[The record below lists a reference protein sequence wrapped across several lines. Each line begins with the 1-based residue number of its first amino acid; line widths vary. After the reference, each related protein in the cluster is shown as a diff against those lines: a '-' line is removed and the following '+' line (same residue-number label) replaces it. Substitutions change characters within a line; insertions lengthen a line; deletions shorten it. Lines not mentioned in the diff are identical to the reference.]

1 MLIGYIMSSLRL
13 RWKSFLFYLNL
24 KLFSIHGVVYWTEN
38 GGHFVRGG
46 GGDELSLLSF
56 TQYMEWC
63 LTSHPYGPHLFFDGC
78 DHVYTSPYYRQHIG
92 HMNHWALFRFKLW
105 GNVLWCISYYV
116 LNKMVGT
123 VRSRYIAVYFLPRR
137 DIHNLHVRYGHHSCD
152 HSLTEILPSNLV
164 YCVRHRAI
172 WYRDIQSIHYLAR
185 FIFNLFSQKY
195 LIQILLTSIWNFQN
209 DVSKTNSKSG
219 FE

>member
-1 MLIGYIMSSLRL
+1 MGLCIQ
-13 RWKSFLFYLNL
+13 L
-24 KLFSIHGVVYWTEN
+24 KMVAIRGV
-38 GGHFVRGG
+38 GG
-46 GGDELSLLSF
+46 GGWGGWGVWVKFIIFYAIFGVVSYLSPIF
-56 TQYMEWC
+56 
-63 LTSHPYGPHLFFDGC
+63 HLFFDGC

-105 GNVLWCISYYV
+105 GNVLCCISYYI

-172 WYRDIQSIHYLAR
+172 WYPDIQSILYLAR
-185 FIFNLFSQKY
+185 LFLNLFSQKY